1 VLTGVIEEN
10 YEQPTEES
18 PTFGVVD
25 DGRKY
30 PAVTARRR
38 QHGGSKRETLY
49 TVSKNGQYA
58 ALYDQFTAEVIEPYR
73 ERKRKRTVGGGDIR
87 VNTANTPESRII
99 KTRPESGDGRG
110 TFGFAVNSVDRRP
123 ETERLEHD
131 AQS

>member
-1 VLTGVIEEN
+1 MLTGVIEEN

-38 QHGGSKRETLY
+38 QHGGSKRDTLF
-49 TVSKNGQYA
+49 TVSKNGRYA

-73 ERKRKRTVGGGDIR
+73 ERKRKRAVGGGDLR
-87 VNTANTPESRII
+87 VNTPDAVESRVVAPS
-99 KTRPESGDGRG
+99 KEPSDWRG

-123 ETERLEHD
+123 KTERLTD
-131 AQS
+131 DSQT